1 MLQKL
6 KIENIA
12 IIESAEIDFD
22 AGFNVMS
29 GETGAGKSIII
40 DSINAVLGERTSR
53 ELIRTGA
60 DSARVSAVFYANA
73 LTVNAK
79 LLEYDIDAQDDGTI
93 LLQRSLSRD
102 GRNACRINGAPA
114 TVSMLK
120 AIGAALISIHGQH
133 ENQALSDASKHRE
146 YVDGVADNAAVYAQ
160 YKKAYAQLRDIERE
174 LGVLSLDEDEKQRT
188 LDLLDHKIRELETAQ
203 LVPGERADLTS
214 KRDMFRNAEAIIAN
228 LREAYA
234 AVNGTEDALGASQLT
249 ESCAKNLDAV
259 SRYYEGFDSVTD
271 RIRAIGYELEEYAA
285 DIRKALDM
293 LDYDPGELVL
303 IEERLDTLY
312 RLSRKYGE
320 TEEDM
325 LRELLDAKKQ
335 REEIE
340 FSDERIEQLKHDK
353 ARANEALLDLAG
365 ELTQSRQRAAVFF
378 ADSVRAELGFLD
390 MPGVVFEVSVKPVE
404 PGPEGADDVEFLI
417 SANAGET
424 PKPIV
429 RIASGGELSRIMLA
443 IKNVLSSKEDAGS
456 MIFDEID
463 AGVSGRAAHKV
474 GQKLSQVSLGRQVIC
489 VTHLAQIA
497 AMADHHLLISKSV
510 KDGKTFT
517 RVDSLDIPG
526 RKRELA
532 RIIGGLNVTELQL
545 HSAEEMLRQ
554 SGIIND

>member
-378 ADSVRAELGFLD
+378 ADSVRAELDFLD

-474 GQKLSQVSLGRQVIC
+474 GQKLRQVSLGRQVIC

>member
-1 MLQKL
+1 MLRKL

-40 DSINAVLGERTSR
+40 DAINAVLGERTSR

-60 DSARVSAVFYANA
+60 DSARVSAVFYTNA

-120 AIGAALISIHGQH
+120 SIGAALISIHGQH

-146 YVDGVADNAAVYAQ
+146 YIDSVADNAAVYAQ
-160 YKKAYAQLRDIERE
+160 YKQAYAQLRDIERE
-174 LGVLSLDEDEKQRT
+174 LSALSFNEDEKQRT
-188 LDLLDHKIRELETAQ
+188 LDLLDYKIRELETAQ

-214 KRDMFRNAEAIIAN
+214 KRDMYRNAETIIAN

-234 AVNGTEDALGASQLT
+234 SVNGTEDTSGALQMT

-259 SRYYEGFDSVTD
+259 SRYYEGFDTVTD
-271 RIRAIGYELEEYAA
+271 RIRAIGYELEEYAS
-285 DIRKALDM
+285 DIRKALDRM
-293 LDYDPGELVL
+293 DYDPSELVL

-325 LRELLDAKKQ
+325 LSVLQSAIKQ
-335 REEIE
+335 REQIE
-340 FSDERIEQLKHDK
+340 FSEERIERLKKEK
-353 ARANEALLDLAG
+353 ALAQETLLNLAAK
-365 ELTQSRQRAAVFF
+365 LTLSRKKAAAFF
-378 ADSVRAELGFLD
+378 ADSVRTELDFLD
-390 MPGVVFEVSVKPVE
+390 MPGVVFEVYVKPVE

-424 PKPIV
+424 PKPII

-443 IKNVLSSKEDAGS
+443 IKNVLSTKDDAVS

-474 GQKLSQVSLGRQVIC
+474 GQKLRQVSCGRQVIC

-526 RKRELA
+526 RKQELA

-554 SGIIND
+554 SGIIKD

>member
-353 ARANEALLDLAG
+353 VRANEALLDLAG

-378 ADSVRAELGFLD
+378 ADSVRAELDFLD

-474 GQKLSQVSLGRQVIC
+474 GQKLRQVSLGRQVIC

>member
-214 KRDMFRNAEAIIAN
+214 KRDMIRNAEAIIAN

-353 ARANEALLDLAG
+353 VRANEALLDLAG

-378 ADSVRAELGFLD
+378 ADSVRAELDFLD

-474 GQKLSQVSLGRQVIC
+474 GQKLRQVSLGRQVIC